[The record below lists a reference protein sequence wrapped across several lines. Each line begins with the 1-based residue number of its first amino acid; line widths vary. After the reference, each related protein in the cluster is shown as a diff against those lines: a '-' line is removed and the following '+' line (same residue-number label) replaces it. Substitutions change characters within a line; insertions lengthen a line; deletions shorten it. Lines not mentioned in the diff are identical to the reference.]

1 MLMWKILFLLCI
13 NSEIYPRKLYE
24 KMAILKQLEYPGI
37 QSYYKMKILEENKH
51 LFSSNDTLFLD
62 WNFSF

>member
-1 MLMWKILFLLCI
+1 MWKFLFLLCMK
-13 NSEIYPRKLYE
+13 NSEIHPRKLYE
-24 KMAILKQLEYPGI
+24 KMVILKQLEYPGI

-62 WNFSF
+62 WNFTFE